1 MAKGLTIGTIVVAI
15 LLFGVFLL
23 DLAAGIP
30 FRKAST
36 MLDIAFIISSLMLG
50 YLGWSSLRDLR

>member
-1 MAKGLTIGTIVVAI
+1 MAKGLTIGTIAVAI

-23 DLAAGIP
+23 DLIAEIP
-30 FRKAST
+30 FRRASSL
-36 MLDIAFIISSLMLG
+36 LDIAFLVSSLMLG